1 MLIMFVFY
9 TTMSIRTYCLSIIV
23 ICIQSVFGFSVNAQ
37 QSATH
42 SIAAAENIPQDHI
55 CEEKFL
61 LINGIEQWLTIKGN
75 LSKPVILFLHG
86 GPGSVMSPYADH
98 IYKQL
103 ENDFIVVQWDQR
115 GAGRTF
121 GKNAPGELTKEFLQ
135 ANVLTIDQ
143 MAADG
148 IALTEQL
155 CKQLKKKK
163 VILFGTSWGSALGVT
178 IATKRPDLF
187 YAYVG
192 HSQIVN
198 PDSDDLLYN
207 KVQQLAQKNNDTASL
222 NKLNAIGKPPYER
235 ARTVGKLWKIV
246 KKYERE
252 NSIPAPQSWFIED
265 SVYANRKD
273 EKDREDGDDYSFV
286 NFVGDKQ
293 LGVSSM
299 RASINFLKNN
309 TSFQLPV
316 YLIQGEEDILTP
328 KESTRAYFDKL
339 KAPKKEYFLLPK
351 TAHGFNQSVVDTQY
365 KIFKSILVF

>member
-1 MLIMFVFY
+1 
-9 TTMSIRTYCLSIIV
+9 MSIKTYCFSIIA
-23 ICIQSVFGFSVNAQ
+23 IGIQSVLGFSVNAQ
-37 QSATH
+37 ESAAYPKVVTD
-42 SIAAAENIPQDHI
+42 SRPQNHI

-61 LINGIEQWLTIKGN
+61 LINGIEQWVTIKGN
-75 LSKPVILFLHG
+75 PSKPVILFLHG
-86 GPGSVMSPYADH
+86 GPGSVMSPYSDH

-121 GKNAPGELTKEFLQ
+121 GKSAPVELTKEYLLSN
-135 ANVLTIDQ
+135 ALTIDQ

-148 IALTEQL
+148 IALTEHL
-155 CKQLKKKK
+155 CKQLKKEKI
-163 VILFGTSWGSALGVT
+163 ILFGTSWGSALGVT
-178 IATKRPDLF
+178 IATKRPDLY

-198 PDSDDLLYN
+198 PDRDDLLYN
-207 KVQQLAQKNNDTASL
+207 NVMQVVQKSNDTASL
-222 NKLNAIGKPPYER
+222 NKLIAIGKPPYDR
-235 ARTVGKLWKIV
+235 ARTVGQLWKIV
-246 KKYERE
+246 KKYEKE
-252 NSIPAPQSWFIED
+252 NSTPAPQSWFIED
-265 SVYANRKD
+265 STYNNRKD

-299 RASINFLKNN
+299 RSSINFLINN
-309 TSFQLPV
+309 TNFQLPV
-316 YLIQGEEDILTP
+316 YFIQGEEDILTP

-339 KAPKKEYFLLPK
+339 KAPKKRYFLLPK

-365 KIFKSILVF
+365 KIFKSISAL